1 MLLCLSTLACG
12 LSKTGVQMLVFR
24 GISGVAAS
32 FILPSAV
39 SLIRDVYLPGKAR
52 NIAFATMGG
61 AQPVGFGIGLVLGG
75 FITGVIGW
83 SWGFF
88 VAAISNFVM
97 PLMAAWALPPSQ
109 SVTSDVWRR
118 LAKDMD
124 WLGVL
129 LASTS
134 LALLSY
140 VIA

>member
-1 MLLCLSTLACG
+1 
-12 LSKTGVQMLVFR
+12 
-24 GISGVAAS
+24 
-32 FILPSAV
+32 
-39 SLIRDVYLPGKAR
+39 
-52 NIAFATMGG
+52 
-61 AQPVGFGIGLVLGG
+61 
-75 FITGVIGW
+75 
-83 SWGFF
+83 
-88 VAAISNFVM
+88 
-97 PLMAAWALPPSQ
+97 MAAWALPPSQ